1 MKLIIAVSTPGNA
14 RTMENAVSGGT
25 SLGPQDMGSR
35 HSLEPGNEY
44 PGSSDSYRS
53 HIGYSL
59 SSRTVYEP
67 PASNYQ
73 LTGQFYNVS
82 LERAIHANNGVNWG
96 ATRTRLENTLCRSCR
111 HDRGGIRII
120 DFADPS
126 GTVALSLPNCQSP
139 QQW

>member
-1 MKLIIAVSTPGNA
+1 MKLITAASTPGNTRA
-14 RTMENAVSGGT
+14 MENVVSGGT
-25 SLGPQDMGSR
+25 SLGPQELGSR
-35 HSLEPGNEY
+35 HSLEAGNEY
-44 PGSSDSYRS
+44 PVSSVSYRN
-53 HIGYSL
+53 HIGYSS

-67 PASNYQ
+67 LASNYQ

-82 LERAIHANNGVNWG
+82 LERAIHANDGVNWG

-111 HDRGGIRII
+111 HDRSGIRII

-126 GTVALSLPNCQSP
+126 GTVALSLPNCQFP